1 MFDLTAQNP
10 IQPVR
15 RKPTSEVAPVSRVRG
30 VEGVGETTAAGPPTL
45 EARAP
50 AVLGP
55 VYTFAQNMGLIQNRT
70 LLIMQSKL
78 IRDITQ
84 YRDMFDQEEVRKN
97 FSNALVMV
105 AAHSPEE
112 LEIFLLTTE
121 RMARGGHAD
130 RLSAFFSQVT
140 EALTE
145 RLKRKDEDE
154 DEETVG
160 EMPFPMPHDPD
171 DDLVAQVKHTI
182 TQRFDAARAR
192 AQAMGVMPGEQP
204 SEKLAGILKAG
215 EEIVKVADPAPE
227 AVLDLLT
234 VKR

>member
-1 MFDLTAQNP
+1 MFDLTAQNA
-10 IQPVR
+10 IQQVR
-15 RKPTSEVAPVSRVRG
+15 RKPDVGPVSRVRG
-30 VEGVGETTAAGPPTL
+30 VDAVEETSAGGPSTL

-50 AVLGP
+50 AALGP

-84 YRDMFDQEEVRKN
+84 YRDMFDQEEVRKK

-145 RLKRKDEDE
+145 RLKKQNEDEDE
-154 DEETVG
+154 DFAEL
-160 EMPFPMPHDPD
+160 PFPMPRDAE
-171 DDLVAQVKHTI
+171 DDLVAQVKQTI
-182 TQRFDAARAR
+182 SKRFDAARAR

-204 SEKLAGILKAG
+204 SDKLAEILKAG
-215 EEIVKVADPAPE
+215 EEIVKVSDPAPE
-227 AVLDLLT
+227 TVLDLLT
-234 VKR
+234 VKH

>member
-1 MFDLTAQNP
+1 MFDLTAQNA
-10 IQPVR
+10 IQQVR
-15 RKPTSEVAPVSRVRG
+15 RKPDVGPVSRVRG
-30 VEGVGETTAAGPPTL
+30 VDAVEETSAGGPATL

-50 AVLGP
+50 AALGP

-84 YRDMFDQEEVRKN
+84 YRDMFDQEEVRKK

-145 RLKRKDEDE
+145 RLKKQNEDEDE
-154 DEETVG
+154 DFAEL
-160 EMPFPMPHDPD
+160 PFPMPRDAE
-171 DDLVAQVKHTI
+171 DDLVAQVKQTI
-182 TQRFDAARAR
+182 SKRFDAARAR

-204 SEKLAGILKAG
+204 SDKLAEILKAG
-215 EEIVKVADPAPE
+215 EEIVKVSDPAPE
-227 AVLDLLT
+227 TVLDLLT
-234 VKR
+234 VKH